1 MSESRDI
8 QGVWLIERNTG
19 RNLISK
25 AYSGIEIDMDLIA
38 PFLSAT
44 HTFID
49 KASHENLKT
58 IDTENNRYV
67 WEATDDLLFVMV
79 VSKGARLSHMR
90 FLVEY
95 ALKEFMKNE
104 IPKDQDL
111 DSLLKTWTGTS
122 KTFKRFG
129 NFVDELINQY
139 EFTDEALIAG
149 KAMDC
154 LEVYSHLI
162 KSILSVDINK
172 KTRTRL
178 TETILK
184 RAKYVVEKFSCLAK
198 VPIDENGIDVLCI
211 DVYNT
216 SYRQLRN
223 ALEELLKV
231 VAVATK
237 EISPPDAFKEMIFEE
252 AMPYVKRDI
261 SRLQTYAILDDVVR
275 YLF

>member
-1 MSESRDI
+1 
-8 QGVWLIERNTG
+8 LIERKTG

-79 VSKGARLSHMR
+79 VSKSARLSHMR

-95 ALKEFMKNE
+95 TLKEFMKNE

-111 DSLLKTWTGTS
+111 DNLLKRWTGTS

-139 EFTDEALIAG
+139 EITDEALIAG

-162 KSILSVDINK
+162 KSILSIDVDK
-172 KTRTRL
+172 KTQNRL
-178 TETILK
+178 TDTILE
-184 RAKYVVEKFSCLAK
+184 RAKGVVGKFSCLAQ

-216 SYRQLRN
+216 SYRQLRD
-223 ALEELLKV
+223 ALEELLRV
-231 VAVATK
+231 VAIATK
-237 EISPPDAFKEMIFEE
+237 EISPKDAFREMIFEE
-252 AMPYVKRDI
+252 TMPYVKRDI